1 MKAILEII
9 HQVLGKLVCTY
20 NIQETYVDDA
30 DPWMGILS
38 AAAFVVISMYHTT
51 KGKSPGQI
59 VFGQDM
65 ILPINHVADWR
76 YIRQSK
82 QAQIDKDVICENT
95 TIIDHDYV
103 LGDKVI
109 TLNKLAYK

>member
-1 MKAILEII
+1 
-9 HQVLGKLVCTY
+9 
-20 NIQETYVDDA
+20 
-30 DPWMGILS
+30 
-38 AAAFVVISMYHTT
+38 MYHS
-51 KGKSPGQI
+51 KKIKIMGQL
-59 VFGQDM
+59 VFSWDM

-76 YIRQSK
+76 YIGQSK